1 MATESTVCPRNI
13 KWLRLFLEVSKR
25 EDEEIGNFQT
35 NARVVSEDKTYARI
49 VFSDLEPGVPSNVVD
64 FRGLVP

>member
-13 KWLRLFLEVSKR
+13 KWLRLFLEVSER

-35 NARVVSEDKTYARI
+35 NAREQLAKTLKFHTYKI
-49 VFSDLEPGVPSNVVD
+49 
-64 FRGLVP
+64 LVETYRFPVLTGSL